1 MAHKFQIDL
10 LGIIELLS
18 EHLYSSPQVYLRELL
33 QNGVDAIQAR
43 QSVGVDFQPGVNVS
57 ISTNKNGGMQMLF
70 EDNGIGLT
78 EDEIHKFL
86 STIGKSSKRGLENI
100 YDTDFIGQFGIGLL
114 SCFVV
119 SETVHVKTLSA
130 KAGSKPIEWKG
141 RDDGTYSVNEIDEN
155 LNIGTQVFLECKSG
169 LEEYFDA
176 DFIETS
182 LKNYGG
188 LLKFPIVFN
197 DGENETQIN
206 SEVPPWREKFYTSP
220 EEDEAFL
227 RYGQKIFG
235 TQFLDYIRLEDDAG
249 EVSGVAYVLP
259 FSPSLAS
266 KRTHRVYLKNMLL
279 SENAEDLLPDWAF
292 FVKSIVNVNNL
303 RPTASR
309 ESFYEDAKLISTR
322 NLLGAK
328 LRAYLLD
335 LAENEPN
342 KLRKIISIHY
352 LSIKALAIDDDE
364 FFRMFIDW
372 MPFETTLGWMSLGEY
387 KKLNSRIAF
396 IKDRDQFR
404 QISQVAASQNICVL
418 NASYT
423 YDAELLYKHYDLF
436 REIAVEEVTP
446 SSFSREF
453 AFLTLDE
460 QEETAQFLRLAD
472 EVLRSFQSVADMKKF
487 SPTEL
492 PVVFLADEE
501 AGFRRS
507 VEQTKQVS
515 SELWSSV
522 LDNISLSDAA
532 ENSSQLCFNF
542 SNPLI
547 YKISRSSDEHLQTLA
562 VKMLYVQSLLL
573 SHRPLNS
580 AEMKMFN
587 ESLLGMLEFSVD
599 IGGEWIQ

>member
-43 QSVGVDFQPGVNVS
+43 ESVGDDFSPSINVS
-57 ISTNKNGGMQMLF
+57 VSTDESGNLNMLF
-70 EDNGIGLT
+70 EDSGIGLT
-78 EDEIHKFL
+78 EDEIHRFL

-119 SETVHVKTLSA
+119 SEIVHVKTLSA
-130 KAGSKPIEWKG
+130 KDGSKPIEWKG
-141 RDDGTYSVNEIDEN
+141 RDDGTYSVSEIDEK
-155 LNIGTQVFLECKSG
+155 LNVGTKVFLNCKSG

-176 DFIETS
+176 DFIKTS

-197 DGENETQIN
+197 DGEIETQIN
-206 SEVPPWREKFYTSP
+206 AEIPPWREKFYTSP

-227 RYGQKIFG
+227 KYGREIFG
-235 TQFLDYIRLEDDAG
+235 VQFLDYIRLDDDAG
-249 EVSGVAYVLP
+249 EVAGVAYVLP

-279 SENAEDLLPDWAF
+279 SENAEGLLPDWAF

-309 ESFYEDAKLISTR
+309 ESFYEDAKLLSTR

-328 LRAYLLD
+328 LRTYLLD

-342 KLRKIISIHY
+342 KLRKIISIHF

-387 KKLNSRIAF
+387 KKQNSRIAF
-396 IKDRDQFR
+396 ITNRDQFR
-404 QISQVAASQNICVL
+404 QISQVAASQNICVI

-453 AFLTLDE
+453 AFLTLEE
-460 QEETAQFLRLAD
+460 QEEIAQFLRLAD
-472 EVLRSFQSVADMKKF
+472 EVLRSFQCVADMKRF
-487 SPTEL
+487 LPTEL

-501 AGFRRS
+501 AGFRRTL
-507 VEQTKQVS
+507 EQTKQVS

-522 LDNISLSDAA
+522 LDNIGLPDAA
-532 ENSSQLCFNF
+532 EDSSQLCFNF

-547 YKISRSSDEHLQTLA
+547 YKISRSKDEHLQKLA

-573 SHRPLNS
+573 SHRPLS
-580 AEMKMFN
+580 SKEMKMFN
-587 ESLLGMLEFSVD
+587 ESLLGMLEFSID